1 MEPREI
7 IAPRDEAHWL
17 ELRSQ
22 NINSTES
29 PALLGLSPYLTHY
42 ELWHRHANK
51 ISQPFELT
59 ERITWGK
66 RLQDAIAKG
75 VAEDNGWH
83 DARPMP
89 EYMRYPRMRMG
100 ASFDWAIGDQGLLEV
115 KVVDSLQFRD
125 NWVEDDDG
133 NIEAPP
139 GIELQVQH
147 QLAVSGRQ
155 FAFIAALVGG
165 NRIVL
170 LERVADK
177 DIMNHL
183 AAKVVAFWS
192 SVDMKQEPKPDFIKD
207 AAFIAK
213 LYGYAEPGKVKDASA
228 GITDLAKAYAHW
240 AAAEKEAS
248 EQKASLKA
256 QMLMEIDDAEKVIG
270 DGFSISAGTV
280 DEKLIE
286 SYTRKSY
293 RNFRVNWK
301 KEKSNG

>member
-22 NINSTES
+22 DVTSTES

-59 ERITWGK
+59 ERIVWGK

-75 VAEDNGWH
+75 VAEDQGWSV
-83 DARPMP
+83 ARPMP

-100 ASFDWAIGDQGLLEV
+100 ASFDWAIGTEGLLEV

-125 NWVEDDDG
+125 NWIEDDNG

-139 GIELQVQH
+139 AIELQVQH
-147 QLAVSGRQ
+147 QLAVSGRR

-170 LERVADK
+170 LEREADK
-177 DIMNHL
+177 EIMNHL
-183 AAKVVAFWS
+183 AAKIVAFWA
-192 SVDMKQEPKPDFIKD
+192 SVDAKQEPKPDFVKD
-207 AAFIAK
+207 AAFIAR
-213 LYGYAEPGKVKDASA
+213 LYGVSEPGKLKEADAS
-228 GITDLAKAYAHW
+228 ITELAKWYQDCQQR
-240 AAAEKEAS
+240 EKEAA
-248 EQKASLKA
+248 EQKAAAKA
-256 QMLMEIDDAEKVIG
+256 QLLMEIGDAEKVVG

-286 SYTRKSY
+286 AYTRKPY